1 MAKRGKLKAAA
12 EAADPDKLKRETA
25 GSYRTA
31 DGRFE
36 VREAG
41 IGWYLVDTTQ
51 QNEFGQELL
60 HGPYDTLKDVRAAIP
75 GARTEA
81 VTPIKR
87 PKASAGRSGR
97 QPAKT
102 DAAAGR
108 QQPAP
113 PPPPP
118 SWIDRL
124 RDAEA
129 TEVRRIIRALEAE
142 GIEDAERLTRR
153 DREGLGPAIAE
164 QLIVRRLAAI
174 VAERPEDEREAARAL
189 VERVARVLTVDG
201 TKRRGALPGWSLVE
215 IGPEEEPRNRRITV
229 R

>member
-1 MAKRGKLKAAA
+1 MAKRGKLRATA
-12 EAADPDKLKRETA
+12 EATDPDKLKRETA

-75 GARTEA
+75 GARTEKVA
-81 VTPIKR
+81 PIKR
-87 PKASAGRSGR
+87 PKSSASRSRR

-102 DAAAGR
+102 DAAADR
-108 QQPAP
+108 QQPA

-124 RDAEA
+124 PDAEA
-129 TEVRRIIRALEAE
+129 SEVRRIIRALEAE

-153 DREGLGPAIAE
+153 DREGLGPSIAE
-164 QLIVRRLAAI
+164 QLIARRLDAI
-174 VAERPEDEREAARAL
+174 VAERPENEREAARAL
-189 VERVARVLTVDG
+189 AERVAELLTVDG
-201 TKRRGALPGWSLVE
+201 TKRRGALPGWSLLEV
-215 IGPEEEPRNRRITV
+215 GPEDEPRNRRITI

>member
-1 MAKRGKLKAAA
+1 MAKRGKLQAAA
-12 EAADPDKLKRETA
+12 EPTDPDKLKRETA

-60 HGPYDTLKDVRAAIP
+60 HGPYGTLKDVRVAIP
-75 GARTEA
+75 GARTEK
-81 VTPIKR
+81 VTPLKA
-87 PKASAGRSGR
+87 PKARRNRSRR

-102 DAAAGR
+102 DAPADR
-108 QQPAP
+108 QQAA

-124 RDAEA
+124 PDAEA
-129 TEVRRIIRALEAE
+129 SEVRRIIRALEAE

-153 DREGLGPAIAE
+153 DREGLGPSIAE
-164 QLIVRRLAAI
+164 QLIARRLDAI
-174 VAERPEDEREAARAL
+174 VAERPENEREAARAL
-189 VERVARVLTVDG
+189 VERVAELLTVDG

-215 IGPEEEPRNRRITV
+215 VGPEDEPRNRRITI